1 MFITSPV
8 ADELPGARRDPHS
21 GKGRALP
28 VRFTESRAPHRRR
41 LLRRRRGRLLLP
53 ATPAWLGLG
62 LLLAVPAG
70 CDQAWINSSD
80 RIAERL
86 IAQRQQQTLGTTS
99 DARIA
104 AEDGFD
110 RGGDPYSF
118 TPHPVD
124 NSVPPAFRRQAPTT
138 DPTAADADMT
148 SSGAAALTPEDIARY
163 ADLDTTG
170 LRPFTL
176 SEALAYA
183 FRHAWDFQTQKEEL
197 YLAALALMNERQL
210 WTPQLEGEIRAR
222 YTNFGQERNFDQ
234 AMAAVAELS
243 ATQRLP
249 YGGDVS
255 ARIVNTLMR
264 DIGNHVTTG
273 ESGEMILQANIPL
286 LKGAGKVAFES
297 RYQAER
303 DLIYA
308 VRIFEQNRRNLAVEV
323 AGEFF
328 NLLAIKTRIDS
339 ALLALSSAEYDLRR
353 TEAQVKVGEVLEIE
367 AQRSRVRVLD
377 SRNALIS
384 AKAQYQNALDR
395 FKIRIGMPT
404 TEPIDAVDE
413 ELELFEPFVGEAD
426 AIDTALTYRLDLLNQ
441 LDFIDDARR
450 QVRIARNNFLPAF
463 DFTGTV
469 SMATD
474 PNQLQSYSY
483 NTERTTWDAL
493 LSLEIPIDRR
503 QERNDF
509 RASLI
514 GLRRAE
520 RDYQLASENVKLD
533 VRAALRNLELAR
545 ESMEIQREN
554 MLVNKRR
561 NEMARVL
568 WDEGEIRSN
577 RDLVEAQDALQTSTN
592 QYATATAAYRL
603 AILELLRDTGTLRVD
618 DEGRWPR

>member
-8 ADELPGARRDPHS
+8 ADELPDARRDPHS

-28 VRFTESRAPHRRR
+28 VRSTESQAPRRR
-41 LLRRRRGRLLLP
+41 RLRRRRGRLHLP
-53 ATPAWLGLG
+53 STPAWLGLG

-86 IAQRQQQTLGTTS
+86 IAQRQQQTLGTTT

-124 NSVPPAFRRQAPTT
+124 NAVPPAYRRQAGTT
-138 DPTAADADMT
+138 DPTVADADMT
-148 SSGAAALTPEDIARY
+148 SSGTAALTREDIARY

-249 YGGDVS
+249 YGGDIS

-328 NLLAIKTRIDS
+328 NLLATKTRIDS

-384 AKAQYQNALDR
+384 AKALYQNALDR

-413 ELELFEPFVGEAD
+413 ELELFEPFVSEVD
-426 AIDTALTYRLDLLNQ
+426 AIDTALDYRLDLLNQ

-469 SMATD
+469 AMATD
-474 PNQLQSYSY
+474 PNQLQSFSY

-520 RDYQLASENVKLD
+520 RDYQLATENVKLD